1 MVRKKSENHKRVD
14 FLNKKKLFSHIV
26 HVDVD
31 GRFGG
36 SVDVGL
42 FLDYTS
48 PFKKILL
55 FEQLRV
61 FGHNV
66 HLGHGDGAVD
76 VDGWFG
82 GGVDAGLFL
91 ENASILKKWFLMF
104 AFFLT
109 ESLLT
114 PAEA

>member
-1 MVRKKSENHKRVD
+1 MHLGD
-14 FLNKKKLFSHIV
+14 GDGA
-26 HVDVD
+26 VDVD
-31 GRFGG
+31 GRFSGG
-36 SVDVGL
+36 ADACL
-42 FLDYTS
+42 FLEYTS
-48 PFKKILL
+48 PFKKIFLY
-55 FEQLRV
+55 EQIRV

-66 HLGHGDGAVD
+66 HLGDGDGAVD

-91 ENASILKKWFLMF
+91 EHASILKKWFLMF

>member
-1 MVRKKSENHKRVD
+1 MD
-14 FLNKKKLFSHIV
+14 KKKIFSHIV

-66 HLGHGDGAVD
+66 HLGDGDGAVD
-76 VDGWFG
+76 VDERFG

-91 ENASILKKWFLMF
+91 EHASILKKWFLMF